1 MSATTADGGPAYR
14 GEGEIGPKAVAKIDP
29 KGAVKSGPK
38 VINGEELDKEQ
49 EDVDE
54 EESIDE
60 VAMVEVLD
68 PELVHVGN
76 GTRVVAPMLQGHAC
90 ACKCMHARVW
100 AHLGVCKSACAY
112 MCMHVIVLVF
122 VCMHACV

>member
-1 MSATTADGGPAYR
+1 MDGFSYNGGRGADIQW
-14 GEGEIGPKAVAKIDP
+14 EGEIGPKAVAKIGP

-38 VINGEELDKEQ
+38 VINGEELDQEQ

-76 GTRVVAPMLQGHAC
+76 GTRVVAPMLQGHA
-90 ACKCMHARVW
+90 
-100 AHLGVCKSACAY
+100 
-112 MCMHVIVLVF
+112 
-122 VCMHACV
+122 